1 MNNIMKNNL
10 IFFNFG
16 MFFYFGGG
24 MISEII
30 NLKDNYKWY
39 RKEQIIPSI
48 MRITGLTFINAY
60 NIYNII
66 NYYF

>member
-1 MNNIMKNNL
+1 MNNL
-10 IFFNFG
+10 IIWNFG
-16 MFFYFGGG
+16 MFFDFGSG

-30 NLKDNYKWY
+30 NLKNNYNWY

-48 MRITGLTFINAY
+48 MRITGLTFVNAY
-60 NIYNII
+60 SVYNII